1 MRVTAIEGIFALAT
15 EYNLARILIREM
27 GESLFKA
34 KKELEVTTSD
44 WGSIYKE
51 MGAKPFV
58 NATGSV
64 TLLGGST
71 PVPEVKA
78 AMDAADSAYIP
89 LIELEQIAGDRI
101 ADMLGVPAAYVT
113 SGAGSALTLATAAFM
128 AGTDDAKVEQL
139 PDTTGMPNEILI
151 QKRQRYWYDR
161 CLELAGAKL
170 VEFGDENGTTEDDLR
185 DAISD
190 RTAAVHYVVYEQKP
204 IDPNVLTLEQV
215 LEITHAAGKPVS
227 VDAAGQVYPL
237 ENFGKYVKMG
247 ADFQCIAAK
256 YMGAPHSTGFALG
269 TKEVIDA
276 ISRHSFVGYEGRRVR
291 GIGRPQKIDRQ
302 EIMGVVAAVDRW
314 LTINH
319 EDRLAFAEN
328 QSQAILKPL
337 QGIPGVSA
345 KINTNIIGHQ
355 PFGVILSLDSAI
367 VGFTNDDLVEKLQNG
382 DPSIWMRVSMDA
394 PQIEIHVFGMS
405 EGQPELVGNAIA
417 DAVKG

>member
-1 MRVTAIEGIFALAT
+1 M
-15 EYNLARILIREM
+15 
-27 GESLFKA
+27 
-34 KKELEVTTSD
+34 TTND

-51 MGAKPFV
+51 MGAKPV
-58 NATGSV
+58 INATGSV

-78 AMDAADSAYIP
+78 AMDAADSAFIP
-89 LIELEQIAGDRI
+89 LMELEQVAGDRI
-101 ADMLGVPAAYVT
+101 AEMLDVPAAYIT

-128 AGTDDAKVEQL
+128 AGTDDAKIEQL

-170 VEFGDENGTTEDDLR
+170 VEFGDENGTTEEDLKN
-185 DAISD
+185 AINE

-204 IDPNVLTLEQV
+204 TDPNVLTLEQV

-227 VDAAGQVYPL
+227 VDAAGQIYPL
-237 ENFGKYVKMG
+237 ENFGKYVRMG

-276 ISRHSFVGYEGRRVR
+276 IGRHSFVGYEGRRVR

-319 EDRLAFAEN
+319 EDRLAYAES

-337 QGIPGVSA
+337 QGIPGVKA
-345 KINTNIIGHQ
+345 ELNTNIMGHQ
-355 PFGVILSLDSAI
+355 PFGAI
-367 VGFTNDDLVEKLQNG
+367 VSIDPAIIGFTIDDLVQKLQDG
-382 DPSIWMRVSMDA
+382 DPSIWTRVSLEA

>member
-1 MRVTAIEGIFALAT
+1 M
-15 EYNLARILIREM
+15 
-27 GESLFKA
+27 
-34 KKELEVTTSD
+34 TTND

-51 MGAKPFV
+51 MGTKPV
-58 NATGSV
+58 INATGSV

-101 ADMLGVPAAYVT
+101 AEMLGVPAAYIT

-170 VEFGDENGTTEDDLR
+170 VEFGDENGTTEEDLKN
-185 DAISD
+185 AINE

-204 IDPNVLTLEQV
+204 TDPNVLTLEQV

-227 VDAAGQVYPL
+227 VDAAGQIYPL

-269 TKEVIDA
+269 TKKVIDA
-276 ISRHSFVGYEGRRVR
+276 ISRHSFVGYEGRRIR

-367 VGFTNDDLVEKLQNG
+367 VGLSNDDLVKKLQNG
-382 DPSIWMRVSMDA
+382 DPSIWMRVSVDA

-405 EGQPELVGNAIA
+405 DGQPELVGNAIA

>member
-1 MRVTAIEGIFALAT
+1 M
-15 EYNLARILIREM
+15 
-27 GESLFKA
+27 
-34 KKELEVTTSD
+34 TTSN

-51 MGAKPFV
+51 MGAKPVV

-71 PVPEVKA
+71 PVAEVKD

-89 LIELEQIAGDRI
+89 LIELEQVAGDRI
-101 ADMLGVPAAYVT
+101 AEMLGVPAAYIT

-128 AGTDDAKVEQL
+128 AGTDDAKIEQL

-170 VEFGDENGTTEDDLR
+170 VEYGDENGTTEDDLR
-185 DAISD
+185 NAISD
-190 RTAAVHYVVYEQKP
+190 RTAAVHHVVYEQKP
-204 IDPNVLTLEQV
+204 TDPNVLTLEQV
-215 LEITHAAGKPVS
+215 IDITHAAGKLVS
-227 VDAAGQVYPL
+227 VDAAGQIYPL

-276 ISRHSFVGYEGRRVR
+276 ISHHSFIGYETRRIR
-291 GIGRPQKIDRQ
+291 GIGRPHKIDRQ

-314 LTINH
+314 MTLDH
-319 EDRLAFAEN
+319 EDRLSVAEG
-328 QSQAILKPL
+328 QSQAIIRPL
-337 QGIPGVSA
+337 QGVPGVTA
-345 KINTNIIGHQ
+345 ELNTNTMGHQ
-355 PFGVILSLDSAI
+355 PYGVFVSVDPDV
-367 VGFTNDDLVEKLQNG
+367 VGFNNDDLVQKLRDG
-382 DPSIWMRVSMDA
+382 DPSIWARVSLEA
-394 PQIEIHVFGMS
+394 PRLDIHVFGLGD
-405 EGQPELVGNAIA
+405 GQAELVGNAIA
-417 DAVKG
+417 ALAKGG